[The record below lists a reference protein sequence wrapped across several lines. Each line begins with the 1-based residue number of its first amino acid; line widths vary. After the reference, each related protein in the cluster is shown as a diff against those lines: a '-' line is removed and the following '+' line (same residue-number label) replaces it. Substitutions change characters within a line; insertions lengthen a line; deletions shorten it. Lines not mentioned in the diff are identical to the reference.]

1 MTKLSYE
8 KTRDRIF
15 EELSS
20 IKASYYSDK
29 ESTCAANA
37 FLLQAMIE
45 LEGCIIED
53 SDGNDRTQAFL
64 RGLRNIM
71 VDPYSRIKLYIGEE
85 VDKDS
90 YILTAPEGYQNI
102 PSFKT
107 YSKEAC
113 KILYIQTNKEIGR
126 MAVTKD
132 MKNGVATI
140 KIDFL
145 EFIDEEKNKHRI
157 KEVLD
162 DVISEAYGNNV
173 VWEISNGFEGRPEP
187 FKTAVKA
194 VENLLLDKM
203 KKS

>member
-1 MTKLSYE
+1 MKKLSYE
-8 KTRDRIF
+8 ETRDRIF

-29 ESTCAANA
+29 ERICATNA
-37 FLLQAMIE
+37 FLLQAMVE
-45 LEGCIIED
+45 LEGSVIED
-53 SDGNDRTQAFL
+53 SEGNDKTQAFL

-71 VDPYSRIKLYIGEE
+71 VDPYSRIKLYVGEE

-90 YILTAPEGYQNI
+90 YILTSPEGYHNI

-113 KILYIQTNKEIGR
+113 KIRDVQTNKEIGR

-132 MKNGVATI
+132 VRNGVVTV

-145 EFIDEEKNKHRI
+145 EFIDEEKNKHKI

-187 FKTAVKA
+187 FKTAFT
-194 VENLLLDKM
+194 NG
-203 KKS
+203 

>member
-1 MTKLSYE
+1 
-8 KTRDRIF
+8 
-15 EELSS
+15 
-20 IKASYYSDK
+20 
-29 ESTCAANA
+29 
-37 FLLQAMIE
+37 
-45 LEGCIIED
+45 
-53 SDGNDRTQAFL
+53 
-64 RGLRNIM
+64 
-71 VDPYSRIKLYIGEE
+71 
-85 VDKDS
+85 
-90 YILTAPEGYQNI
+90 
-102 PSFKT
+102 
-107 YSKEAC
+107 
-113 KILYIQTNKEIGR
+113 